1 MRKSFTL
8 ITVLTGCLILTV
20 ILSTGKAWADEP
32 RGEKGE
38 REERKTIGLTFSL
51 DYTSNYLWRGTKYYG
66 GDGAIFPS
74 VTYTIPKV
82 GITLYFGAE
91 LSQSWM
97 FNGFKKV
104 DNKYYLTGDI
114 YSGASIAKKEGK
126 YNHLAY
132 SGHSLDFGGSWAYT
146 IKEKFTI
153 GAMAYFYYL
162 YNTRD
167 SFEYGQPRLSNGL
180 LTLWTPVNWDILS
193 TAVWFGFDF
202 VPWINPKLYVYHDY
216 YTGRNVSGNYY
227 VNLDLSHPFK
237 LTDHFSVT
245 VGISGAYY
253 VRRITENTYYYFDT
267 SGNWYRSRTPLK
279 KGISNINPRVGISFT
294 KGGLTFRAGFKW
306 VIIPAKS
313 FYKGEENHRYA
324 ANLGVSYN
332 L

>member
-1 MRKSFTL
+1 MKLRFKYVTVVAACMIL
-8 ITVLTGCLILTV
+8 TGLVLT
-20 ILSTGKAWADEP
+20 STAWAQEDD
-32 RGEKGE
+32 GDAAGKG
-38 REERKTIGLTFSL
+38 KKIGLTFSI

-97 FNGFKKV
+97 FNGFKKI
-104 DNKYYLTGDI
+104 DDSEKYYLTGDI
-114 YSGASIAKKEGK
+114 YNGATWSKKEGK
-126 YNHLAY
+126 FNHLAY
-132 SGHSLDFGGSWAYT
+132 SGHSLDFGGSWSYT

-167 SFEYGQPRLSNGL
+167 SFEYGKLRYSNGL
-180 LTLWTPVNWDILS
+180 LSLWTPVNWDILS
-193 TAVWFGFDF
+193 TALWFGFDF
-202 VPWINPKLYVYHDY
+202 VPWINPKIYVYHDY

-227 VNLDLSHPFK
+227 VNLDLSHPFQ
-237 LTDHFSVT
+237 LTDNFSLT
-245 VGISGAYY
+245 IGISGAYY
-253 VRRITENTYYYFDT
+253 YRRITEDT
-267 SGNWYRSRTPLK
+267 SYYLDSSGNIYRSRTPIK
-279 KGISNINPRVGISFT
+279 KGISNVNPRVGISFT
-294 KGGLTFRAGFKW
+294 KGGLSLRAGFKW

-313 FYKGEENHRYA
+313 FYKGSENHRYA
-324 ANLGVSYN
+324 ANLGISYS